1 MTKWERVE
9 TAIEVSDAGQ
19 YRVHTTAKDPY
30 TGKIRHRRATLKPG
44 STIEDARAKVMELK
58 ADVSEQRYQP
68 QRKAV
73 DVESYAQLWLAR
85 KMDGPK
91 PLKPSTADTYAYA
104 LEVFCDFCGAVDLT
118 SITRVDVIGYRDWL
132 QRLRKPDGKKY
143 ATNSLGAW
151 WRPVVTMLRDA
162 VADDLLH
169 KDPTYRVDSP
179 ATKAKT
185 GRELRTLSGSEL
197 WALIDAMRKVCPDRA
212 AETAVLCYTGMRS
225 GELWAL
231 TWGDI
236 DWGGPRL
243 HIRQSVSLDVVMEGT
258 KTVDDRDTYMPD
270 VVGFALAEW
279 YQQRRKDGYDVSDD
293 ALVFP
298 STRDA
303 TKPRQRG
310 SLKKALKLA
319 RKAAG
324 IEQHVN
330 TRVLRRSYNTLMRS
344 LGVDWIVLQS
354 MMGHSSDEMTS
365 RYSGVRLEEK
375 RGAVLKLIQG
385 GAA

>member
-1 MTKWERVE
+1 MAKWEKVE
-9 TAIEVSDAGQ
+9 TSIYQRGDQ
-19 YRVHTTAKDPY
+19 FRVHTTAKDPY
-30 TGKIRHRRATLKPG
+30 TGEIKHRRATLKPG
-44 STIEDARAKVMELK
+44 QTIEDARRMVAELK
-58 ADVSEQRYQP
+58 AEITEQRFQP
-68 QRKAV
+68 QQKAV
-73 DVESYAQLWLAR
+73 AVEDYARLWLER
-85 KMDGPK
+85 KMQPPN
-91 PLKPSTADTYAYA
+91 PLRPTTADTYTYA
-104 LEVFCDFCGAVDLT
+104 LETFCDFCGAVDVST
-118 SITRVDVIGYRDWL
+118 ITRVDVIGYRDWL
-132 QRLRKPDGKKY
+132 QRLRKPNGERY

-162 VADDLLH
+162 VADDLIH

-179 ATKAKT
+179 VSPAKT
-185 GRELRTLSGSEL
+185 GREKRTLSTIEL

-231 TWGDI
+231 TWGDV
-236 DWGGPRL
+236 DWGGPRI

-258 KTVDDRDTYMPD
+258 KTKDDRDTYMPD

-279 YQQRRKDGYDVSDD
+279 YKQRRKNGHDVSDD

-298 STRDA
+298 SKRDDS
-303 TKPRQRG
+303 KPRQRG

-319 RKAAG
+319 QVEAG
-324 IEQHVN
+324 IEQHVT

-344 LGVDWIVLQS
+344 MGVDWIVLQS

-375 RGAVLKLIQG
+375 RGAVLRLIQG